1 MSVLLVV
8 AAVERAAQA
17 ELAVLGCHVVAAG
30 TEAIPGDGSD
40 LEVCQ
45 GERGWPGDTE
55 VEFALARGVA
65 APAGLDVAH
74 AVASSL
80 SPPL

>member
-45 GERGWPGDTE
+45 G
-55 VEFALARGVA
+55 
-65 APAGLDVAH
+65 
-74 AVASSL
+74 
-80 SPPL
+80 